1 MPTVLDVPYLYFLMG
16 KYSGQVYM
24 MMFACCITKVFRF
37 IRLEK
42 VFVESLHL
50 NAIMSTRWQYCML
63 PSTKFRYDM
72 ISAHISHVAMS
83 IPYNRMLIVLK
94 IGRVYVTS

>member
-1 MPTVLDVPYLYFLMG
+1 MLYNKSIPVHIFE
-16 KYSGQVYM
+16 KS
-24 MMFACCITKVFRF
+24 
-37 IRLEK
+37 IRR
-42 VFVESLHL
+42 SLHI
-50 NAIMSTRWQYCML
+50 NAVMLTRRQYYML